1 MQSIRREQVLAARWF
16 AQQLERPDATSD
28 DCDLLDLGVQDT
40 GPDGAP
46 WALTIRG
53 MSAAAMEGLTVAW
66 TVRGAPHYYRR
77 ADLDDVAVAVSP
89 YSSPDAAKR
98 IFDANKKFK
107 DAGVDTLVALRELAT
122 TMRAIVTDTMVKG
135 EMSSRL
141 TTELPEHH
149 LRDCK
154 PCGAVHPHE
163 QTFRLAALQAGL
175 ELVPN
180 TSPPVLHRVK
190 GLRPNEFRRPDADAS
205 PQFDLIRNY
214 LRFYG
219 PSTAQEVAAFLD
231 APVKEVKAHWPDDVL
246 DVDVEGQG
254 KSALIE
260 AIDVLTDP
268 PQPTAVRLAG
278 PYDAL
283 LQGRDREML
292 VPEVDRR
299 KTVWPVLG
307 RPGVIFA
314 AAEPVG
320 TWRPAKAGK
329 KLRIKVEPWVRHTT
343 KVQKAIAVE
352 AERLARFRGVELAGI
367 DTVE

>member
-1 MQSIRREQVLAARWF
+1 MQSVRREQVLAARWF
-16 AQQLERPDATSD
+16 AQQLERPDGTGD
-28 DCDLLDLGVQDT
+28 DCDLLDFGGPDT

-53 MSAAAMEGLTVAW
+53 MSAAAMVGLTVAW
-66 TVRGAPHYYRR
+66 TVRGAPHYCRR
-77 ADLDDVAVAVSP
+77 ADLGDVAVAVSP
-89 YSSPDAAKR
+89 YSTLDAAKR

-107 DAGVDTLVALRELAT
+107 DAGVDTPVALRELAA
-122 TMRAIVTDTMVKG
+122 TMRAIVADTMVKG

-141 TTELPEHH
+141 TAELPEYH

-180 TSPPVLHRVK
+180 TSPAVLHRVT
-190 GLRPNEFRRPDADAS
+190 GLCPNEFRRPGADAS
-205 PQFDLIRNY
+205 PRFDLVRNY

-231 APVKEVKAHWPDDVL
+231 APVKEVKVHWPDDVL
-246 DVDVEGQG
+246 DVDVEGQC
-254 KSALIE
+254 KSALIDT
-260 AIDVLTDP
+260 IDLLADP
-268 PQPTAVRLAG
+268 PQPTTVRLAG

-292 VPEVDRR
+292 VPEVARR
-299 KTVWPVLG
+299 KAVWPVLG

-314 AAEPVG
+314 AAEPMG
-320 TWRPAKAGK
+320 TWRPAKAGR
-329 KLRIKVEPWVRHTT
+329 KLRIKVEPWARHTT
-343 KVQKAIAVE
+343 RVQKAIVAE

-367 DTVE
+367 DNVE

>member
-16 AQQLERPDATSD
+16 AQQLERPEETGD
-28 DCDLLDLGVQDT
+28 DCDLLDFGVQDT

-53 MSAAAMEGLTVAW
+53 MSAAAMEGLTAAW
-66 TVRGAPHYYRR
+66 TVRGAPHFYRR

-89 YSSPDAAKR
+89 YSSLDAAKR

-107 DAGVDTLVALRELAT
+107 DAGVDTLDALRELAT

-149 LRDCK
+149 LRNCT

-180 TSPPVLHRVK
+180 TSPPVLQRVK
-190 GLRPNEFRRPDADAS
+190 GLRPNGFRRPGGDAS
-205 PQFDLIRNY
+205 PRFDLIRNY

-219 PSTAQEVAAFLD
+219 PSTTQEVAAFLD
-231 APVKEVKAHWPDDVL
+231 APVREVKAHWPDDVIA
-246 DVDVEGQG
+246 VDVGGQG
-254 KSALIE
+254 KSALIDT
-260 AIDVLTDP
+260 IDLLTEP

-283 LQGRDREML
+283 LQGRDRELL
-292 VPEVDRR
+292 VPEVNRR
-299 KTVWPVLG
+299 TTVWPVLG

-314 AAEPVG
+314 AAQPVG
-320 TWRPAKAGK
+320 TWRPAKTGRT
-329 KLRIKVEPWVRHTT
+329 LRIKIELWVRHTA
-343 KVQKAIAVE
+343 KMQKAMAAE
-352 AERLARFRGVELAGI
+352 AERLARFRGVDFAGI
-367 DTVE
+367 DSMG